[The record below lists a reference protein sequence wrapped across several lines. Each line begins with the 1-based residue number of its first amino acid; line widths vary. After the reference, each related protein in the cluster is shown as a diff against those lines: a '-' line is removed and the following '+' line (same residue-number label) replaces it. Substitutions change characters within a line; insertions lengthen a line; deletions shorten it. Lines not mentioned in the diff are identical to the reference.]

1 MLFLQII
8 PKEYLSVYMDNVIPT
23 TINTM
28 DDFLVSVQQPWWW

>member
-8 PKEYLSVYMDNVIPT
+8 PKEYLSVYMENVIPP

-28 DDFLVSVQQPWWW
+28 DDFLVLVQQP